1 MARSAT
7 GTRDPRVD
15 AYIAGAAPFAKP
27 ILTHVRDVAH
37 EACPGIVETIKWGHP
52 SFEHHGMVCGMTA
65 FKAHCVVSFLK
76 AALLGDATLFRR
88 EVTTVADLPSRRD
101 LVRLVKEAAKLN
113 EDGITVPEEPRKKPS
128 EERALTVPDVLTSAL
143 RKNRKAQ
150 ATFDAF
156 SYSNK
161 KDYVEW
167 ISEAK
172 SDDTRQKRLDQ
183 AIEWMAEGKPRNWK
197 YMKK

>member
-7 GTRDPRVD
+7 ATRDPRVD

-27 ILTHVRDVAH
+27 ILTHVRDVVH
-37 EACPGIVETIKWGHP
+37 EGCPGIVETIKWGHP
-52 SFEHHGMVCGMTA
+52 AFDHHGLVCGMSA
-65 FKAHCVVSFLK
+65 FKEHCVVSVLK
-76 AALLGDATLFRR
+76 AALLGDAGLLRR
-88 EVTTVADLPSRRD
+88 EVKSIDDLPTRRD
-101 LVRLVKEAAKLN
+101 LARLVKQAAKLN
-113 EDGITVPEEPRKKPS
+113 EDGVTLPAEPRKKPS
-128 EERALTVPDVLTSAL
+128 EDRTLKVPDVLTSAL
-143 RKNRKAQ
+143 RKNKKAQ

-156 SYSNK
+156 SYTNK

-167 ISEAK
+167 ITEAK